1 MYVRL
6 TSVPWWLSTFVDT
19 AATHE
24 NISTILLVMFAIIY
38 ILRFYAYNPNVY
50 LKALTLVTLIIICS
64 HSFGLLTD
72 FKL

>member
-1 MYVRL
+1 MAN
-6 TSVPWWLSTFVDT
+6 TFVDA

-24 NISTILLVMFAIIY
+24 KISTILLVMFAIIY
-38 ILRFYAYNPNVY
+38 TLRSYAYDHDEY
-50 LKALTLVTLIIICS
+50 LDALTLVTLIMICS